1 MMLHGPFNH
10 VNDIIFDG
18 INVDSVRKCEI
29 RTNISP
35 RPSRVDASFSSKILC
50 NSNFGKASDDLCQT
64 IALLARML
72 YSEEFIDAESIGG

>member
-18 INVDSVRKCEI
+18 VNVDLVRKCVI
-29 RTNISP
+29 RTNVSH
-35 RPSRVDASFSSKILC
+35 RPSRVDAHFSSKTLC
-50 NSNFGKASDDLCQT
+50 NSNFGKASDNLCQT

-72 YSEEFIDAESIGG
+72 YSEELTDAEIIGG